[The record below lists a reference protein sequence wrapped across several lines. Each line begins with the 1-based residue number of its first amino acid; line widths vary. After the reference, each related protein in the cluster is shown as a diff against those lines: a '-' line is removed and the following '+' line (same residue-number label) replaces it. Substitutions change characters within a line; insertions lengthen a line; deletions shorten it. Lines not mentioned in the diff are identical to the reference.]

1 MKSLFRLCMIGLLS
15 VALLILPVS
24 CSPSGSDVSVRDL
37 TWAVGAPLPRAEDFV
52 SGLQD
57 GYSVRYAEEYSFDSF
72 RTYSLQLI
80 LTAPNGWESKYNV
93 TLTLVQDTEPPTIA
107 GLRDLT
113 AYVGGEGVSYL
124 SGVITSDNCDG
135 KVTLQVDS
143 SAVDLKREGV
153 YPVVY
158 TATDAA
164 GNVAVVRMT
173 VTVLTQQI
181 TKEMLYSVLDDVI
194 DDVIDDGMTK
204 KQKLRAIYD
213 YVYDHVSYTSIA
225 DKSSWVSA
233 AYEGLTTGS
242 GDCYTYFALSK
253 AFFERLGIENMDMER
268 MQSAVLLTG
277 ERHFWNLVNLGTT
290 ESPQWYH
297 FDACHLSGLS
307 KPWGFLMTDAQ
318 LQNYAN
324 VREGSGT
331 ASEHFYDYDTS
342 AYPEIAWKTITSV
355 D

>member
-1 MKSLFRLCMIGLLS
+1 MKRFYRLWIAGVLSAFLLS
-15 VALLILPVS
+15 VLAS
-24 CSPSGSDVSVRDL
+24 CGGDGSLHTRNL
-37 TWAVGAPLPRAEDFV
+37 TWAVGAPLPRAEEFV
-52 SGLQD
+52 TDLQE
-57 GYSVRYAEEYSFDSF
+57 GYSVRYAEEYSFDAF
-72 RTYSLQLI
+72 QTYSLQLI
-80 LTAPNGWESKYNV
+80 VTAPNGWESRHNV
-93 TLTLVQDTEPPTIA
+93 TLTLVQDTVPPTID

-124 SGVITSDNCDG
+124 SGVTASDNCDG

-164 GNVAVVRMT
+164 GNSAVVRMT
-173 VTVLTQQI
+173 ITVLTRQI
-181 TKEMLYSVLDDVI
+181 TQEMLYSVLDDVI

-213 YVYDHVSYTSIA
+213 YVYDHVSYTAIA

-233 AYEGLTTGS
+233 AYEGLKTGS

-253 AFFERLGIENMDMER
+253 AFFERLGIENMDVER
-268 MQSAVLLTG
+268 LQSAVLLTG
-277 ERHFWNLVNLGTT
+277 ERHFWNLVNLGT
-290 ESPQWYH
+290 EEEPLWYH

-318 LQNYAN
+318 LQDYAN
-324 VREGSGT
+324 VREGTGV

-342 AYPEIAWKTITSV
+342 AVPDTAREILTAVK
-355 D
+355 